1 MKRRSTIL
9 LSLFLLLSCC
19 VFLSCSGGEP
29 ETSSVETADGDSTVG
44 EPIRTGAILP
54 LSGTLANYGELEQR
68 GLDLAMQHINA
79 AGGID
84 GRPLEILYEDS
95 ELDPKKAISAF
106 NKLVSV
112 DKVEMITGI
121 VGSSVCL
128 AITPLATREE
138 TVVISG
144 GATSPKLTGVS
155 PYFFRVAP
163 SDTVGAARLVDW
175 AIEEGSNRIA
185 ILVVENDYGIG
196 QKDVAVARL
205 AELGKEPVIVE
216 SVIPDTSDLRPQIER
231 IRTAKPDTIFLL
243 THGTEAAYYLKQA
256 KEAGFEAQAYGGDS
270 LTDPSLVNIA
280 GEATEGVR
288 YLLPAKGKGPLFDAY
303 AEAYRAAYGEEPE
316 ALGIKTY
323 SLAHIAAEALRN
335 AASSGQTVR
344 DYIASRDGFE
354 TAMGVVQFDAG
365 GDIVDAGFDRLV
377 YRGEEAVPFESG
389 ESKTEEELLAA

>member
-1 MKRRSTIL
+1 MSFRSSIL
-9 LSLFLLLSCC
+9 LSLFLLLPVSGLVSCKG
-19 VFLSCSGGEP
+19 SEP
-29 ETSSVETADGDSTVG
+29 ESSTESVSN

-68 GLDLAMQHINA
+68 GLELAVKHINE
-79 AGGID
+79 AGGIG

-112 DKVEMITGI
+112 DKVEMITGV

-128 AITPLATREE
+128 AIAPLATREE
-138 TVVISG
+138 MVFISG
-144 GATSPKLTGVS
+144 GATSPKLSGAS

-175 AIEEGSNRIA
+175 AIEEGSERIA
-185 ILVVENDYGIG
+185 ILVVENDYGVG

-231 IRTAKPDTIFLL
+231 IRKANPDTIFLL

-256 KEAGFEAQAYGGDS
+256 QEAGFEIQAYGGDS

-280 GEATEGVR
+280 GAATEGVR
-288 YLLPAKGKGPLFDAY
+288 YLLPAKSQGPKFDAY
-303 AEAYRAAYGEEPE
+303 AAAYQAAYGEDAE
-316 ALGIKTY
+316 ALGLKTY
-323 SLAHIAAEALRN
+323 SLAHIAVEALRN
-335 AASSGQTVR
+335 AESTGQSLR
-344 DYIASRDGFE
+344 DYIASKDGFD
-354 TAMGVVQFDAG
+354 TAMGVVQFDDN
-365 GDIVDAGFDRLV
+365 GDIVDARFDRLV
-377 YRGEEAVPFESG
+377 YENQEAVPFE
-389 ESKTEEELLAA
+389 EEPVEEKLAA